1 MSVSKDD
8 TDAEVTQVLTTPTDG
23 YPPFPEFDPVRSSTR
38 QIDNTDSRK
47 GEDILLKI
55 LKGLDG
61 ILL

>member
-23 YPPFPEFDPVRSSTR
+23 FPPFPKFDPVSSSTR

-47 GEDILLKI
+47 EEDIQL
-55 LKGLDG
+55 
-61 ILL
+61 